1 MRNSDNGLELKLN
14 LFKISQKVK
23 FLSSK
28 VISLSSKP
36 KPPQFNT
43 PLSFTPKT
51 NHFNTPLSSTHPSVQ
66 HRKPLSSTPKTP
78 QLKTEN
84 ISVQHKKLTKNYISE
99 LRC

>member
-28 VISLSSKP
+28 VISLSSTP

-43 PLSFTPKT
+43 PLS
-51 NHFNTPLSSTHPSVQ
+51 
-66 HRKPLSSTPKTP
+66 STPKTP
-78 QLKTEN
+78 P
-84 ISVQHKKLTKNYISE
+84 VQSQFIESLYRAI
-99 LRC
+99 L

>member
-36 KPPQFNT
+36 KPPQ
-43 PLSFTPKT
+43 
-51 NHFNTPLSSTHPSVQ
+51 FNTPLSSTHPSVQ